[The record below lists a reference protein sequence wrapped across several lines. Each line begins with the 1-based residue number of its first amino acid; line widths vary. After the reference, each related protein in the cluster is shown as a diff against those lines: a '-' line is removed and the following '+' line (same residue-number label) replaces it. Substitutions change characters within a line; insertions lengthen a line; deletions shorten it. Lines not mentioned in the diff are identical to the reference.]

1 MTGIKL
7 INSEAIETRRVF
19 NFADGPVTVVESE
32 VHEYYG
38 FEEPVKPRLII
49 ADAIESFVARS
60 RSDIAGLNSLM
71 RELTPAK

>member
-38 FEEPVKPRLII
+38 FEEPVTPRLII

-60 RSDIAGLNSLM
+60 RSEIAGLNSLM